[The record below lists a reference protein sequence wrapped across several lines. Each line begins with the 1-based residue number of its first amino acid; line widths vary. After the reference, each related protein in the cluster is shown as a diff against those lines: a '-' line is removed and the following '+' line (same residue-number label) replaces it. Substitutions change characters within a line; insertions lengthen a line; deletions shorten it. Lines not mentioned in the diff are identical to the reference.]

1 MVVSRSPAASQAVE
15 GEVKFGP
22 ITLALQDH
30 VKILGVTF
38 DAELR
43 FDKHIHHIAHQASF
57 QVSALRRVAG
67 FLDTRGLLTLYKAQV
82 RPYLEYGALSWISCA
97 TTHLRR
103 LDKVERRVQRLIE
116 SSSCPPPLQDVPALD
131 TLEHRRD
138 VAALVVLHK
147 TQVQEVQHLA
157 GLRLPPRKDVR
168 DTRTVFSSHQQ
179 VRVPR

>member
-1 MVVSRSPAASQAVE
+1 M
-15 GEVKFGP
+15 
-22 ITLALQDH
+22 
-30 VKILGVTF
+30 
-38 DAELR
+38 
-43 FDKHIHHIAHQASF
+43 
-57 QVSALRRVAG
+57 
-67 FLDTRGLLTLYKAQV
+67 TLYNAQV
-82 RPYLEYGALSWISCA
+82 RPNQEYRALSWMSCA
-97 TTHLRR
+97 ATHLRR

-157 GLRLPPRKDVR
+157 GLRLPPREAVR

-179 VRVPR
+179 VRVPRSHTSQYQRSFTARVSQLRNVFTAAVRSMCEMTTQQVKGAAYRWRGSFPTPMVL